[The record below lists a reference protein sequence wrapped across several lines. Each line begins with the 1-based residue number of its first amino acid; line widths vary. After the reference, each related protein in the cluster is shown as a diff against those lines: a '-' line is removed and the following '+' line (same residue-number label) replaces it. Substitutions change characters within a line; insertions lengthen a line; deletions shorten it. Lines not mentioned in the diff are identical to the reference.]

1 MSATPPS
8 MRPVAA
14 TVATSTASAAASPGA
29 THRAIPTG
37 AALYMAL
44 VQFLFVTTWT
54 VYAVF
59 LPKLLTQAGLP
70 PAWTPWILIF
80 DQVVFMATDIW
91 VGLGADRAQRTVGR
105 LGPMII
111 GLTAVS
117 CIAFLLMPHV
127 VHLGAAAP
135 WVGIALIL
143 VWAATSSALRAPP
156 WVLLGKHAWRPAL
169 PRLNALMLLGLAL
182 GGAVAPYLGVTLKNL
197 DPRLPFALSSLT
209 LLAVTGGIV
218 GVERRLAREAAARP
232 GAGAEPPKPPRV
244 LGGQHLVWM
253 LGVLV
258 LAAGFQVH
266 ASLNSAGEFLRFAKA
281 ADLEWLMP
289 LFWVGFGLGML
300 PAGPLGKRFGALAA
314 MAGAAVVGAVAAWAA
329 AHASSLGL
337 LVAAQFVA
345 GAAWGT
351 MLVGIFSSAADLGRT
366 GREGLALGTMFSM
379 LALATLSRIAATVAG
394 LPKNPEAAPLL
405 AIAPVA
411 LWTVGA
417 VVATLLLQRAES
429 RETRTAG

>member
-1 MSATPPS
+1 MRHLPATATASRASAT
-8 MRPVAA
+8 AG
-14 TVATSTASAAASPGA
+14 AAAAVAP
-29 THRAIPTG
+29 RAIPTG

-54 VYAVF
+54 VYAIY
-59 LPKLLTQAGLP
+59 LPKLLAEAGLS
-70 PAWTPWILIF
+70 PAWTPWILIL

-105 LGPMII
+105 LGPMIV
-111 GLTAVS
+111 GLTAAS
-117 CIAFLLMPHV
+117 CAAFLLMPHV

-135 WVGIALIL
+135 AVGLGLIL

-169 PRLNALMLLGLAL
+169 PRLNALMLLGIAL
-182 GGAVAPYLGVTLKNL
+182 GGAAAPYLGVTLKNL

-209 LLAVTGGIV
+209 LLAVTAGIV
-218 GVERRLAREAAARP
+218 GIERRLASAGVRP
-232 GAGAEPPKPPRV
+232 GGASESPVAPRV
-244 LGGQHLVWM
+244 LGGQHAVWM

-266 ASLNSAGEFLRFAKA
+266 ASLNSAGEFLRFAKP
-281 ADLEWLMP
+281 ADLEWLLP
-289 LFWVGFGLGML
+289 VFWVGFGLGML
-300 PAGPLGKRFGALAA
+300 PAGPACKRFGALATI
-314 MAGAAVVGAVAAWAA
+314 AGAAVVGAAAAWAA
-329 AHASSLGL
+329 GHASALGP
-337 LVAAQFVA
+337 LVAAQLVA

-394 LPKNPEAAPLL
+394 LPKNPEAAPWL
-405 AIAPVA
+405 ALAPIA
-411 LWTVGA
+411 LWAVGA
-417 VVATLLLQRAES
+417 VVAAILVQRSES
-429 RETRTAG
+429 RGAGTAG

>member
-1 MSATPPS
+1 MTSAT
-8 MRPVAA
+8 
-14 TVATSTASAAASPGA
+14 
-29 THRAIPTG
+29 RAIPTG

-54 VYAVF
+54 TYVIY
-59 LPKLLTQAGLP
+59 LPKLLAEAGLP
-70 PAWTPWILIF
+70 PAWTPWILVF

-105 LGPMII
+105 LGPLIV
-111 GLTAVS
+111 GLTLVS
-117 CIAFLLMPHV
+117 CIAFLLLPHAAR
-127 VHLGAAAP
+127 LGAAAP
-135 WVGIALIL
+135 AAGLALIL

-169 PRLNALMLLGLAL
+169 PRLNALMLLGGAV

-209 LLAVTGGIV
+209 LLAVTAGIV
-218 GVERRLAREAAARP
+218 HVERRLARAAAAAAAP
-232 GAGAEPPKPPRV
+232 GAAPEKPRV
-244 LGGQHLVWM
+244 MGGEHLFWM

-266 ASLNSAGEFLRFAKA
+266 ASLNSAAEFLRFAKP
-281 ADLEWLMP
+281 ADLEWLLP
-289 LFWVGFGLGML
+289 LFWVGFGVGML
-300 PAGPLGKRFGALAA
+300 PAGPLCRRFGALPAI
-314 MAGAAVVGAVAAWAA
+314 AGAAVFGAAAAWAA
-329 AHASSLGL
+329 AHAVSLGFL
-337 LVAAQFVA
+337 AAAQLVA

-351 MLVGIFSSAADLGRT
+351 MLVGIFTSAGELGRT

-379 LALATLSRIAATVAG
+379 LALATLSRIAATMTG
-394 LPKNPEAAPLL
+394 LPRNPDVAPLL
-405 AIAPVA
+405 SIAPVA

-417 VVATLLLQRAES
+417 VVVTVLAQRAGDDDAAPRADDHAARRS
-429 RETRTAG
+429 A